1 MNTRQK
7 VMVFVA
13 RAKGSS
19 YEWLARHN
27 APNPEHGGDRW
38 YVVTGNVEP
47 GETLQQAALREVQ
60 EETAISLHTKLLQL
74 PIINTYIS
82 NKDSQTKIEEQAF
95 LLITNYTDRI
105 ILNEESTDF
114 AWLELDEFIQT
125 IWWPKDKNQLKR
137 VLATAL
143 TNKK

>member
-27 APNPEHGGDRW
+27 APNPEHGGERW

-47 GETLQQAALREVQ
+47 GETLEQAALREVQ
-60 EETAISLHTKLLQL
+60 EETAISSHTKLLQL
-74 PIINTYIS
+74 PISNTYIS

-95 LLITNYTDRI
+95 LFITNYTDQI

-114 AWLELDEFIQT
+114 AWLELDEFIQA